1 MTEVIEYKKRRREK
15 RKVVALMLAGVM
27 VSSAGYAGTT
37 VYADTNSDQNNTE

>member
-1 MTEVIEYKKRRREK
+1 MK
-15 RKVVALMLAGVM
+15 RKVVALMLVGVM

>member
-1 MTEVIEYKKRRREK
+1 MK

-27 VSSAGYAGTT
+27 VSSAGHAGTT